1 MRHARGERLQH
12 CCQPI
17 DGRAGTLWI
26 VASAAF
32 SGYAANF
39 GTYNETYGSLGAAIG
54 FMTWLW
60 ISSIAVLIGAEVDA
74 AMERRPFPDAPAAL
88 ELN

>member
-1 MRHARGERLQH
+1 M
-12 CCQPI
+12 
-17 DGRAGTLWI
+17 DGGSSLATSSISFNSR
-26 VASAAF
+26 S
-32 SGYAANF
+32 
-39 GTYNETYGSLGAAIG
+39 YGSLGAAIG

-74 AMERRPFPDAPAAL
+74 AMERRSFPDASAAL

>member
-1 MRHARGERLQH
+1 LRHARGERLQH

-17 DGRAGTLWI
+17 DGRA
-26 VASAAF
+26 
-32 SGYAANF
+32 

-74 AMERRPFPDAPAAL
+74 AMERRPFSDAPAAL